1 MDTSKGHLRDC
12 HGLPEFHIIYMR
24 SGVWPSGIVLTLAR
38 GCHDTR
44 GYAAGP
50 RSDRD
55 KVIAGSALSV
65 GYGREVGMIMLI
77 YIMAFAYAAVSP
89 IILPFT
95 LCFFT
100 SSWVGFLTSL
110 CSTA

>member
-1 MDTSKGHLRDC
+1 
-12 HGLPEFHIIYMR
+12 MR
-24 SGVWPSGIVLTLAR
+24 SGEQAQELLAIQHE
-38 GCHDTR
+38 GCHDAR
-44 GYAAGP
+44 GYPAGP

-100 SSWVGFLTSL
+100 SCWVGSCTTEFMAGRATQTDLL
-110 CSTA
+110 

>member
-1 MDTSKGHLRDC
+1 M
-12 HGLPEFHIIYMR
+12 
-24 SGVWPSGIVLTLAR
+24 
-38 GCHDTR
+38 R
-44 GYAAGP
+44 GYPAGP

-55 KVIAGSALSV
+55 KVIAESALSV

-100 SSWVGFLTSL
+100 SSWVRSILGLLMRACIRNCSRLFGSL
-110 CSTA
+110 

>member
-1 MDTSKGHLRDC
+1 MCHWRKVSRAHLESMPACVLKRVRDIRGMGH
-12 HGLPEFHIIYMR
+12 GM
-24 SGVWPSGIVLTLAR
+24 AR
-38 GCHDTR
+38 LS
-44 GYAAGP
+44 AGP

-55 KVIAGSALSV
+55 KVIATSALSV

-95 LCFFT
+95 LCYFT
-100 SSWVGFLTSL
+100 SSWVR
-110 CSTA
+110 C